1 MDNATKQKLIK
12 LASYT
17 RSASGNVDTG
27 FASAPM
33 PTKSLQVTPQQS
45 RGNLFDKVKSV
56 AGQTLGITGMGAGLG
71 AKFVANTAVDIAK
84 AGKSTVQT
92 AKDMFVHSNQAQ
104 RYAQESA
111 NIGYKQDQIMKEYK
125 AGRMSKEN
133 YIKALDDV
141 NKAFTAVTKENAKLQ
156 LGPSP
161 VDRAKDVA
169 ETGVNILTLGELTL
183 AKVGAKEVA
192 EAGGKS
198 TIKALLEGGTA
209 NKLESLL
216 LKFPTTRALIERNL
230 SAGATRLASETTA
243 QYVRREAQ
251 HVAANLLIKRP
262 IFYQA
267 NIAQTESLYKNMMEG
282 DYKGALTDSAWLGV
296 QMVSGGPLGGGKWLA
311 DKAGGK
317 ASALSYGKGSFIDE
331 LSSRI
336 GDGNKAQ
343 IARFITK
350 AQQKTTTVGK
360 EIEDA
365 FRVFETKN
373 MTVTKGRAVEAV
385 DNFLRTYTDAGIDL
399 ATVTPSQIYKDMDN
413 WYKADKLWREAS
425 LAGKLKMT
433 VQEAARYTPVKW
445 DATTRSSIANVVRG
459 AGDNPDDQLKAVL
472 KVADNPGVGFG
483 NNNNLMLRIERI
495 IKESGQTKY
504 VNKEVPKELKPLV
517 EEAKQFDTL
526 DDFISSK
533 TIYRGQPKEFA
544 DLQKVENSD
553 AIGNILTGR
562 GVFTT
567 SSKDMAQTYGDN
579 IFQLEKPDKGRVLNL
594 ANATDADLD
603 KLGIT
608 DKSTRKLYRELLA
621 EGPDTGY
628 FGKTYEIDGEK
639 WRVANI
645 VKDSKT
651 GETQYKLANLSY
663 GGGQKY
669 INKVEFEAK
678 YPPKTTYT
686 SLKDA
691 EDILFEQIAEKHLPP
706 DVTWNEVKM
715 GNPQDALGND
725 IYIDDV
731 RDRIIKD
738 LKDKGY
744 DWVQHQGGIRA
755 GAGDKLHDVYIGL
768 NDQSIKKADVSKLK
782 KAFDLAENPTKS
794 VGGAEAAAKAIQAI
808 DAAQISPKYID
819 NAMMKKLNELGYT
832 IAEPVGGRK
841 VPFLDAED
849 TKKLVSGAIKGSEIF
864 DPSQNPAP
872 VFSTIAGMLERV
884 GLSPREASNQTMRVV
899 GDSVAESIHK
909 TIAGRELGFNLKDTD
924 IDIGGQV
931 VVSRLQRWVEN
942 KSGIKALSSISQGK
956 SAITDIRQMTV
967 GEIQEALGSV
977 DARGVKKLLD
987 KTAAKE
993 VRKAI
998 VKGYQEVPLD
1008 VRGLGDRITDTL
1020 YSYNPLHK
1028 YYSRTQSA
1036 LRYTYN
1042 PFFRVQEVSETKI
1055 LSRIQSSNLL
1065 WNKSKAELDDAV
1077 KVLNNNNY
1085 FGDLGDNIVHG
1096 AANLPGEGAND
1107 QVLGRISATLS
1118 SGQKRDLGGLAL
1130 DIANSRGMPLDTL
1143 LKESPEIIDDALR
1156 VVVQYSTKGALS
1168 SPLARTMNLVFFP
1181 VRYNAKVTKIAADAL
1196 AKQPPSI
1203 QKAVLHSMFN
1213 ARDWLQSEEGISW
1226 QSKNAD
1232 VIQLLKWITPINSI
1246 ESTLK
1251 LLTGSVNS
1259 MGDLGQLGG
1268 LPLGIITQILDGQGL
1283 INMNTPYVD
1292 PKTGNVFPD
1301 KVPATDKARAATAL
1315 GDFINTLFT
1324 YPGRTLGLPGKRE
1337 SINKAI
1343 GAVIDTDS
1351 SEYIQNIDMTKLTP
1365 LQEKWVNILQ
1375 KGNATQDELDELYNT
1390 PNPGQFNWYT
1400 LPPIN
1405 VPTIQPVKPVQPVTP
1420 PKPSKSKGSKGK
1432 RPKTIARPIQ
1442 LR

>member
-56 AGQTLGITGMGAGLG
+56 AGQTLGIAGQGSVMG

-84 AGKSTVQT
+84 AGKGTVQT

-161 VDRAKDVA
+161 VDRAKDVV
-169 ETGVNILTLGELTL
+169 ETGVNLLTFGELTL

-311 DKAGGK
+311 EKAGGK

-350 AQQKTTTVGK
+350 AQQRTTTVGK

-399 ATVTPSQIYKDMDN
+399 ATLTPSQIYKDMDN

-433 VQEAARYTPVKW
+433 VQQAARYTPVKW
-445 DATTRSSIANVVRG
+445 DASTRNSIANVVRG

-483 NNNNLMLRIERI
+483 NNKNLMLRIEKI
-495 IKESGQTKY
+495 IG
-504 VNKEVPKELKPLV
+504 
-517 EEAKQFDTL
+517 
-526 DDFISSK
+526 
-533 TIYRGQPKEFA
+533 
-544 DLQKVENSD
+544 ENQ
-553 AIGNILTGR
+553 N
-562 GVFTT
+562 
-567 SSKDMAQTYGDN
+567 
-579 IFQLEKPDKGRVLNL
+579 
-594 ANATDADLD
+594 
-603 KLGIT
+603 
-608 DKSTRKLYRELLA
+608 
-621 EGPDTGY
+621 
-628 FGKTYEIDGEK
+628 
-639 WRVANI
+639 
-645 VKDSKT
+645 
-651 GETQYKLANLSY
+651 
-663 GGGQKY
+663 
-669 INKVEFEAK
+669 
-678 YPPKTTYT
+678 
-686 SLKDA
+686 
-691 EDILFEQIAEKHLPP
+691 AEK
-706 DVTWNEVKM
+706 
-715 GNPQDALGND
+715 
-725 IYIDDV
+725 
-731 RDRIIKD
+731 
-738 LKDKGY
+738 
-744 DWVQHQGGIRA
+744 
-755 GAGDKLHDVYIGL
+755 
-768 NDQSIKKADVSKLK
+768 
-782 KAFDLAENPTKS
+782 
-794 VGGAEAAAKAIQAI
+794 AAKAIQAI
-808 DAAQISPKYID
+808 DAAQISQEYLDKSIV
-819 NAMMKKLNELGYT
+819 KKLNELGYV

-924 IDIGGQV
+924 IGIGGQV

-942 KSGIKALSSISQGK
+942 RPGIKALSSISQGK

-967 GEIQEALGSV
+967 NEIQEALASV
-977 DARGVKKLLD
+977 DAKGVKTLLD
-987 KTAAKE
+987 KSAAKE
-993 VRKAI
+993 VRRAI

-1130 DIANSRGMPLDTL
+1130 DIANSRGVPLDTL

-1232 VIQLLKWITPINSI
+1232 VIQLFKWITPINSI

-1405 VPTIQPVKPVQPVTP
+1405 VPTITPTKPVQPVTP

>member
-161 VDRAKDVA
+161 VDRAKDVV
-169 ETGVNILTLGELTL
+169 ETGVNLLTFGELTL

-198 TIKALLEGGTA
+198 TVKALLEGGA
-209 NKLESLL
+209 SNKLETLL

-230 SAGATRLASETTA
+230 VGGAERLASETTA
-243 QYVRREAQ
+243 QYIRREGQ

-262 IFYQA
+262 IFYQS
-267 NIAQTESLYKNMMEG
+267 NIGQAESLYKNMMEG

-296 QMVSGGPLGGGKWLA
+296 QMISGGPLGGAKWLA
-311 DKAGGK
+311 EKGK
-317 ASALSYGKGSFIDE
+317 LATTKLSYAKGSFIDE
-331 LSSRI
+331 LSAKI

-343 IARFITK
+343 VARFITK
-350 AQQKTTTVGK
+350 AQKNTEETGK
-360 EIEDA
+360 KIEEA

-373 MTVTKGRAVEAV
+373 LAVTGGRVPEAV
-385 DNFLRTYTDAGIDL
+385 DNFLRTYTDSGIDL
-399 ATVTPSQIYKDMDN
+399 ANVTPSQIYKDMDS
-413 WYKADKLWREAS
+413 WYQADKLWRDAS
-425 LAGKLKMT
+425 LTGKLKMSA
-433 VQEAARYTPVKW
+433 QDAAKYTPVRW
-445 DATTRSSIANVVRG
+445 DATTRSALADAVAK
-459 AGDNPDDQLKAVL
+459 AGDSPDDQLKAVL
-472 KVADNPGVGFG
+472 KVADNPGVGFS

-495 IKESGQTKY
+495 IKES
-504 VNKEVPKELKPLV
+504 
-517 EEAKQFDTL
+517 
-526 DDFISSK
+526 
-533 TIYRGQPKEFA
+533 
-544 DLQKVENSD
+544 
-553 AIGNILTGR
+553 
-562 GVFTT
+562 T
-567 SSKDMAQTYGDN
+567 S
-579 IFQLEKPDKGRVLNL
+579 
-594 ANATDADLD
+594 
-603 KLGIT
+603 
-608 DKSTRKLYRELLA
+608 A
-621 EGPDTGY
+621 E
-628 FGKTYEIDGEK
+628 
-639 WRVANI
+639 
-645 VKDSKT
+645 
-651 GETQYKLANLSY
+651 Q
-663 GGGQKY
+663 
-669 INKVEFEAK
+669 
-678 YPPKTTYT
+678 
-686 SLKDA
+686 
-691 EDILFEQIAEKHLPP
+691 
-706 DVTWNEVKM
+706 
-715 GNPQDALGND
+715 
-725 IYIDDV
+725 
-731 RDRIIKD
+731 
-738 LKDKGY
+738 
-744 DWVQHQGGIRA
+744 
-755 GAGDKLHDVYIGL
+755 
-768 NDQSIKKADVSKLK
+768 
-782 KAFDLAENPTKS
+782 
-794 VGGAEAAAKAIQAI
+794 AAKAIQSI
-808 DAAQISPKYID
+808 DAAAISPKYLD
-819 NAMMKKLNELGYT
+819 NALMKKLNSLGYT

-841 VPFLDAED
+841 VPFIGAED

-864 DPSQNPAP
+864 DPTSNPVP
-872 VFSTIAGMLERV
+872 VFSTIAGMLEKS
-884 GLSPREASNQTMRVV
+884 GLSPREANQQTMRIV
-899 GDSVAESIHK
+899 GDSVAETIHK
-909 TIAGRELGFNLKDTD
+909 TIAGRELGFGIKDAD
-924 IDIGGQV
+924 IGIGGQV
-931 VVSRLQRWVEN
+931 VVSRLQRYVEN
-942 KSGIKALSSISQGK
+942 KAGIKGFGKISQGK
-956 SAITDIRQMTV
+956 SAITDIRQLTL
-967 GEIQEALGSV
+967 GEIQEALKV
-977 DARGVKKLLD
+977 DGKLLD
-987 KTAAKE
+987 RVSAKE

-1008 VRGLGDRITDTL
+1008 VRGLGDRVTDTL

-1042 PFFRVQEVSETKI
+1042 PFFRVQEVAETKI
-1055 LSRIQSSNLL
+1055 LSRVQSSNLV
-1065 WNKSKAELDDAV
+1065 WNKSKTELDDAV
-1077 KVLNNNNY
+1077 NTLKSNNY
-1085 FGDLGDNIVHG
+1085 FGDLADNVARG

-1118 SGQKRDLGGLAL
+1118 EGQKRDLGGLAL
-1130 DIANSRGMPLDTL
+1130 DIANSRGVPLDSL
-1143 LKESPEIIDDALR
+1143 LKESPEVIDDALR

-1203 QKAVLHSMFN
+1203 QKAVLHSMFS
-1213 ARDWLQSEEGISW
+1213 ARDWLQSPEGISW

-1232 VIQLLKWITPINSI
+1232 VIQLFKWITPINSV

-1251 LLTGSVNS
+1251 LLTGSVDS